1 MWLIFK
7 FFHLAWIEIA
17 SKSSLQSLVPSWDQK
32 LGSLSWCHQ
41 ISGMQET
48 NLWPKYE
55 ALQNCYEDKQE
66 IRMIFFC
73 DNPVKQV
80 YFLLFQW
87 TYFFVSSYTGLG
99 ERSHVAILG
108 ESSQSEWF

>member
-17 SKSSLQSLVPSWDQK
+17 SNFSLQSLVPSWDQK
-32 LGSLSWCHQ
+32 LESLSWCHQ

-66 IRMIFFC
+66 IKMIFSKIIQSNRFTSFSFGGPISSC
-73 DNPVKQV
+73 LAIQALEREVM
-80 YFLLFQW
+80 LL
-87 TYFFVSSYTGLG
+87 Y
-99 ERSHVAILG
+99 
-108 ESSQSEWF
+108 